1 MRVASSVKDKPCYWA
16 DDFKLAHQ
24 IKYVGHIHINHSP
37 SIQKNL
43 SKFRG
48 KLKENLFVAMIKQ
61 FLTDVYWG
69 DLDYLIIDTPPGTS
83 DEHITV
89 VENIKQHNPDG
100 AILVTT
106 PQVSKFSH
114 SSKVFKRNLF
124 WRSQQQILT
133 INCWN
138 RTFPAVY
145 LLNRFIFSNT
155 VFFYLM
161 EYIHF
166 VGSCC
171 RWRKKRI
178 NIL

>member
-1 MRVASSVKDKPCYWA
+1 
-16 DDFKLAHQ
+16 
-24 IKYVGHIHINHSP
+24 
-37 SIQKNL
+37 
-43 SKFRG
+43 
-48 KLKENLFVAMIKQ
+48 MIKQ

-124 WRSQQQILT
+124 
-133 INCWN
+133 
-138 RTFPAVY
+138 
-145 LLNRFIFSNT
+145 
-155 VFFYLM
+155 
-161 EYIHF
+161 
-166 VGSCC
+166 
-171 RWRKKRI
+171 
-178 NIL
+178 